1 MGSPLEQLL
10 EAAAKDSGGI
20 VQPTYRFSADLC
32 YRTKGETNRKDGLK
46 TILTQLYYS
55 VTKGEY
61 QGAVR
66 WTEALTHWI
75 TLEHGVPRKV
85 RAALTR
91 IYYDLALTPGM
102 ESTSAM
108 AFSDIV
114 PKLVYDMHGERCL
127 EQGKDINLDWRPL
140 FDRMKFDRLHTD
152 TTFNTKVSF
161 DRLARVARHFFEP
174 RDKVAMLEIIL
185 PYFDGTGSSA
195 AVEPIKMAVLL
206 SPTAPAPESFL
217 DCQPSRLIPM
227 YCYLWSKSFRMQA
240 AISAMLEHFALLAEK
255 HLECTY
261 VSFGPSGIF
270 DRTQSHRMFAAISR
284 LTLVDDKE
292 RRDSF
297 NDSPPTYDSWTAA
310 AGWAARWIVFSLSPS
325 CLEQEDSIL
334 AGLEDFIAS
343 INILYHPNSTAQS
356 RLPFVTQLLLQLA
369 NHFCWRYN
377 REKNEQLA
385 TPPERRINVELRKR
399 FARLLRATVFSG
411 CFSKELGSRI
421 GCLWAVKHIGNLE
434 PDLVVPTAL
443 ESFYNSKDSQVDGDS
458 AEFSMSILGYLCS
471 TIARERRL
479 RCHLPT
485 LMDLALPGINASRPH
500 LTISSCCFILD
511 AMCNFPFFN
520 KGFVGPSQ
528 PEGFSTAD
536 TWMVR
541 EIQIIADGESRVDM
555 GYHEQLTNDEEAAI
569 LRSASSGAE
578 DFALRFL
585 ERALDFASEA
595 FCNDFDADDN
605 PLRDRAQESI
615 LDAGEGCFMSLSP
628 QMLEEAML
636 LLSRRLA
643 SDPIPKANEIIKT
656 LVDCA
661 VRADPQKGLGIFM
674 PMLIERIRTE
684 IEERWSKT
692 RNDRR
697 DLLSVDENLC
707 WYAAAL
713 QSCLNRG
720 GSELLL
726 YKNELLRLAHF
737 ATDKCGP
744 RAFGFS
750 GLLSKYMLRGWTE
763 TFTIRLEASKT
774 GEPSRDDQ
782 DKTTANVIGW
792 HLPSYTEI
800 QAACEVFESEA
811 AWFEQE
817 IHALLD
823 RHPTGSGAE
832 ASITWVCG
840 LTGALDCLSEMVCG
854 MATLFDPTYTQAD
867 GSSDACYDSAGDDA
881 AYASFRMQ
889 DLHRILEPYDPLYV
903 KIHKRRDAIGVLAS
917 EVHAY
922 LLGCEGELID
932 CLSGV
937 YRLFTTLVMDVGSC
951 NAHNDKRQFRE
962 KHERWASRS
971 RISGVAASQTAAIN
985 SLLMDRYHAEL
996 QQFAT
1001 GYRCMGDLEKKIL
1014 QDVIEGC
1021 SCPFGTILTS
1031 AQFLFISA
1039 TQHLGGSVEFF
1050 LPRMVTKFRTLI
1062 QSKKYCEMESALQTL
1077 VLGTMNSWWQRRCP
1091 SHVPDL
1097 LEALAETAALSVPEV
1112 PSITILA
1119 KTGIKRMG
1127 IPDFCERNV
1136 FAEEGIVEAIRPAG
1150 DDSKAVHR
1158 ILELVY
1164 ASKAKVRRQMAAL
1177 GINLLHNTADSKLR
1191 ALFVGTLIRV
1201 GFDKETPPH
1210 VEHIS
1215 FLAEKATSRDSQLR
1229 NECIIQLHRL
1239 IGDFLAGIRFNHNFE
1254 DFLRTQGTGGR
1265 DKTLIVPG
1273 QDPGYTERYLAGY
1286 DVIAN
1291 GNEDKNGELAAEF
1304 FLDSSFHGSLVW
1316 PAQCYAQRRDFVLP
1330 RSTPDTAL
1338 MADRIGALLSK
1349 NWFQKF
1355 LFHLHLEEEPLEGD
1369 EYARKP
1375 EIREANV
1382 ALLTHAFQLMEIG
1395 ATTAKLEDIEDLA
1408 RMSLGDGSKIGQH
1421 VATATLFL
1429 SLMNSPLSR
1438 AFRDRVMKAFGP
1450 PLMHII
1456 THKMFYFSETWISF
1470 VRRLTLNRDPH
1481 RFQGLIYAIGSLRL
1495 NTSDSGSQSQAKL
1508 KMLRKLLDC
1517 VGWRFRQG
1525 KSVMFM
1531 LLQAKDTCLS
1541 KDISDAIGKT
1551 LARVYT
1557 TGFHDSWPDVRT
1569 LIAANHTA
1577 SPLGIQAYRLE
1588 SDMRNAVTQ
1597 LFTTIST
1604 LRGKNP
1610 MPHREYH
1617 CASTAALAFIFD
1629 VLETNVSESLI
1640 PLLALVCEE
1649 LFLMLDP
1656 PITGETDLKALATSV
1671 LEKLCCLPFRE
1682 CEIGAVWGFILQK
1695 AKFGPF
1701 SHYITAMSMVRVL
1714 YLRQL
1719 LTSQWDEQK
1728 KVLQAVCD
1736 RIQVE
1741 DLKVQV
1747 IAAETLT
1754 HLLSRSRL
1762 GAVEPIILG
1771 LVEDCQQTLKKPCH
1785 KPTAKLDTMRLAAI
1799 RGLSA
1804 VVSAYPQLTISP
1816 GWMIEA
1822 MELITRENFI
1832 AIGLSATIAA
1842 EMVTSFKEARRTR
1855 WDIVV
1860 KNLPPHLVQD
1870 MQDIIGP
1877 SYYA

>member
-195 AVEPIKMAVLL
+195 AVETIKMAVLL

-356 RLPFVTQLLLQLA
+356 RLPFVTQLLL
-369 NHFCWRYN
+369 H
-377 REKNEQLA
+377 
-385 TPPERRINVELRKR
+385 
-399 FARLLRATVFSG
+399 
-411 CFSKELGSRI
+411 
-421 GCLWAVKHIGNLE
+421 
-434 PDLVVPTAL
+434 
-443 ESFYNSKDSQVDGDS
+443 
-458 AEFSMSILGYLCS
+458 
-471 TIARERRL
+471 
-479 RCHLPT
+479 
-485 LMDLALPGINASRPH
+485 
-500 LTISSCCFILD
+500 
-511 AMCNFPFFN
+511 
-520 KGFVGPSQ
+520 
-528 PEGFSTAD
+528 
-536 TWMVR
+536 
-541 EIQIIADGESRVDM
+541 IADGESRVDM

-569 LRSASSGAE
+569 LRSALSGAE
-578 DFALRFL
+578 EFALRFL

-615 LDAGEGCFMSLSP
+615 LDAGEACFMSLSP

-697 DLLSVDENLC
+697 DLLSRDENLC

-840 LTGALDCLSEMVCG
+840 LTGALGCLSEMVCG

-1112 PSITILA
+1112 PSIAILA

-1286 DVIAN
+1286 DVIAD
-1291 GNEDKNGELAAEF
+1291 GNEDKNGELATEF

-1316 PAQCYAQRRDFVLP
+1316 PAQCYTQRRDFVLP

-1429 SLMNSPLSR
+1429 SLMNSPLSQ

-1508 KMLRKLLDC
+1508 KMLRKLLD
-1517 VGWRFRQG
+1517 
-1525 KSVMFM
+1525 SVHNDFH
-1531 LLQAKDTCLS
+1531 ATRKES
-1541 KDISDAIGKT
+1541 YAAS
-1551 LARVYT
+1551 RVPLRIHS
-1557 TGFHDSWPDVRT
+1557 GASFH
-1569 LIAANHTA
+1569 L
-1577 SPLGIQAYRLE
+1577 
-1588 SDMRNAVTQ
+1588 
-1597 LFTTIST
+1597 
-1604 LRGKNP
+1604 
-1610 MPHREYH
+1610 
-1617 CASTAALAFIFD
+1617 
-1629 VLETNVSESLI
+1629 
-1640 PLLALVCEE
+1640 
-1649 LFLMLDP
+1649 
-1656 PITGETDLKALATSV
+1656 
-1671 LEKLCCLPFRE
+1671 
-1682 CEIGAVWGFILQK
+1682 
-1695 AKFGPF
+1695 
-1701 SHYITAMSMVRVL
+1701 
-1714 YLRQL
+1714 
-1719 LTSQWDEQK
+1719 
-1728 KVLQAVCD
+1728 
-1736 RIQVE
+1736 
-1741 DLKVQV
+1741 
-1747 IAAETLT
+1747 
-1754 HLLSRSRL
+1754 
-1762 GAVEPIILG
+1762 
-1771 LVEDCQQTLKKPCH
+1771 
-1785 KPTAKLDTMRLAAI
+1785 
-1799 RGLSA
+1799 
-1804 VVSAYPQLTISP
+1804 
-1816 GWMIEA
+1816 
-1822 MELITRENFI
+1822 
-1832 AIGLSATIAA
+1832 
-1842 EMVTSFKEARRTR
+1842 
-1855 WDIVV
+1855 
-1860 KNLPPHLVQD
+1860 
-1870 MQDIIGP
+1870 
-1877 SYYA
+1877 